1 MNFIKFLGI
10 LFLIFLVNTNAH
22 SKKPLKTD
30 VVFESE
36 YGGIYSIKLPMFSGK
51 GRWQP
56 SFDIINDLSQK
67 NCNRY
72 SKKSFLLLSKGSSA
86 MTVRTNGKIK
96 VNAVKSDQGLLM
108 DYSVRMSVSHNYFR
122 FFCGG
127 NIEEILINFSTS
139 NKFFSENVFKFSVI
153 GTSPTGYLQFI
164 NKRYKFNKI
173 QENTRENIALKLKE
187 LSEDRDYELKTNKQ
201 GIVTGN
207 IAKANFGEVI
217 NKAKNLCK
225 ELGFTTESEK
235 YSECILEVIEI
246 NDAYNATKNQENILI
261 ARAKEKENIKVE
273 FNYETSSGQ
282 QIKKASKWTKFW
294 QGAAWIMYEYG
305 DEIFAVIL
313 DLKYDTNYSGY
324 NTSNQVS
331 SNTGGLR
338 CVSQRVG
345 NVIHQNCKGG
355 RTHIYCMYQK
365 VGTSFVKRTCR
376 DKSV

>member
-1 MNFIKFLGI
+1 MKIINFFGA
-10 LFLIFLVNTNAH
+10 LFLILLVSTNAY

-207 IAKANFGEVI
+207 IAKANFSDVI
-217 NKAKNLCK
+217 NNAKKLCK
-225 ELGFTTESEK
+225 ELGFSIESEK
-235 YSECILEVIEI
+235 YSECIFEVMEI
-246 NDAYNATKNQENILI
+246 NDAYNNVKDQENILI
-261 ARAKEKENIKVE
+261 SRTKEKENIQVE
-273 FNYETSSGQ
+273 FNYEASSGEK
-282 QIKKASKWTKFW
+282 INKDSKWNNFW
-294 QGAAWIMYEYG
+294 KGVAWILNEHG
-305 DEIFAVIL
+305 EDIFNIIV
-313 DLKYDTNYSGY
+313 DLKYGTNYSGY
-324 NTSNQVS
+324 NS
-331 SNTGGLR
+331 SNEVTNNRNTLR
-338 CVSQRVG
+338 CTGQRVG
-345 NVIHQNCKGG
+345 NIIYENCRGGGVWIKCRTTVIGN
-355 RTHIYCMYQK
+355 IA
-365 VGTSFVKRTCR
+365 KRRCR
-376 DKSV
+376 QVS